1 MFLMVGFFGASVG
14 VAALWTGPGD
24 PGPTPTCTQTDAAWL
39 QMFV

>member
-1 MFLMVGFFGASVG
+1 MFLMVGSFGAAVG
-14 VAALWTGPGD
+14 VAAPWMDAGD